1 MTTTLV
7 FLIVI
12 LLISKHGIRSID
24 TPRGLCFVP
33 TKLSEAGG
41 ELSTALITPQSPGY
55 QEAYNEFI
63 DPMLKA
69 IADNTEIFEKGA
81 KHRLKSKKDN
91 IEVYYIDNYQDRMF
105 HSIKYLS
112 RGFLL
117 STQYDI
123 YSTR

>member
-1 MTTTLV
+1 MMTTIV

-12 LLISKHGIRSID
+12 VLVSKHEIRSIYAISP
-24 TPRGLCFVP
+24 PRGLCFVP

-63 DPMLKA
+63 DPILKA

-112 RGFLL
+112 SVILL
-117 STQYDI
+117 LNTISYL
-123 YSTR
+123 